1 MKKSVICLLPLCLLV
16 AACSTTRVPRLSYIQ
31 PSAAL
36 LVPCIPPKIRESRN
50 VRDLVNNSNARQV
63 AWESCNA
70 RHQALIEWH
79 EELRT
84 KGDTTTDGEKSAQ
97 RSSP

>member
-1 MKKSVICLLPLCLLV
+1 M
-16 AACSTTRVPRLSYIQ
+16 
-31 PSAAL
+31 
-36 LVPCIPPKIRESRN
+36 
-50 VRDLVNNSNARQV
+50 VNNSNARQA

-84 KGDTTTDGEKSAQ
+84 KGDTTTDGGKSAQ